1 MTQACCKVKN
11 QNGWVTAS
19 KDNKTNLRDNYCTVS
34 IVECEWELEQDSLIR
49 VPGAG
54 ARLRPRHTR
63 SECVMVR
70 SHSDL
75 ITQYSVSQCAGVT
88 GLGDTAMAAFYWS
101 AAAAR
106 RARAGNMIIW
116 SVNMINQI
124 STRVKSSSSWEHEN
138 TFWFNAWVC
147 STPVISTLQ
156 SAAVREA
163 LSGVWLES
171 GSDRK
176 PLKSSCE
183 LSSGHEPGGET
194 GVHWPHTTASH
205 QQCCILHENIQTILQ
220 MTRSYSNIN
229 MFNSSKILYSRV
241 DMLLQINHSGQ

>member
-34 IVECEWELEQDSLIR
+34 IVECEWELEQDSVIR

-54 ARLRPRHTR
+54 ARLRPRHTG

-75 ITQYSVSQCAGVT
+75 ITQYSVSHCAGVT

-147 STPVISTLQ
+147 SAAVISTLQ
-156 SAAVREA
+156 SAAVERLSVVCCWSQAPIESLWSPRVSSA
-163 LSGVWLES
+163 LDTSLEQRLVS
-171 GSDRK
+171 TDLT
-176 PLKSSCE
+176 PLHHTNNAAFYTRIFRQSFGWHAQI
-183 LSSGHEPGGET
+183 LSSIC
-194 GVHWPHTTASH
+194 S
-205 QQCCILHENIQTILQ
+205 I
-220 MTRSYSNIN
+220 SY
-229 MFNSSKILYSRV
+229 K
-241 DMLLQINHSGQ
+241 H